1 MKILLFGATG
11 NIGSAIAKELLSRDH
26 EVIAAVRE
34 PRPIDGLDLTLL
46 KADATNAAEVT
57 EIASGTDAIISAV
70 GPTHGVDIDEAT
82 FVGAANA
89 LIEGARNA
97 GVQRL
102 IVVGGAGSLETAPGV
117 RVVDSPD
124 FPEAWKANALAQGAA
139 LELYRTVSDV
149 NWTYVSPAA
158 MIGPGERTGS
168 YRVGAD
174 QLVTDEHGV
183 SAISY
188 ADYAV
193 AIVDEL
199 ETNTSPR
206 RRITVAY

>member
-11 NIGSAIAKELLSRDH
+11 NIGSAIAGELAARHH

-34 PRPIDGLDLTLL
+34 PRPIEGLELTAI
-46 KADATNAAEVT
+46 KADATDAAQV
-57 EIASGTDAIISAV
+57 AKVAKGTDAIISAV
-70 GPTHGVDIDEAT
+70 GPAHGVDNDETT
-82 FVGAANA
+82 FVGAAHA
-89 LIEGARNA
+89 LIEGARSA

-102 IVVGGAGSLETAPGV
+102 IVVGGAGSLEVAPGV
-117 RVVDSPD
+117 RVVDSAD
-124 FPEAWKANALAQGAA
+124 FPEAWKPNALAQGAA
-139 LELYRTVSDV
+139 LEIYRTVNDL

-174 QLVTDEHGV
+174 QLLTDENGV
-183 SAISY
+183 STISY

-199 ETNTSPR
+199 ETNASPR